1 MSLVRFPIRTK
12 TFATSSFN
20 LDPTDAVIFSMGTR
34 LRTVSL
40 LMSERLSGPNAACPD
55 QDMKQE
61 VPGNNRKKFNL
72 MSFFKEVKMAPLS

>member
-1 MSLVRFPIRTK
+1 
-12 TFATSSFN
+12 
-20 LDPTDAVIFSMGTR
+20 MGTR